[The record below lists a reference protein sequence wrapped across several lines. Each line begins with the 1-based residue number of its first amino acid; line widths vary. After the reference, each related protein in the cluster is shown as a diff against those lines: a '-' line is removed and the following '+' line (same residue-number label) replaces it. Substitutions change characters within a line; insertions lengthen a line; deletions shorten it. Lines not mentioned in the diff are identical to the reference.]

1 MTEDKYMATRHLSSI
16 HSCYEFVGRAQLR
29 IDTAKFTELPLSEL
43 PPLCRQFLYAVL
55 QLNRGKAEHALAFI
69 RQAKESVVKAE
80 ELTYV
85 LYVEGLLLLITGETY
100 QAIERYKTCAEMC
113 KLTDDKKL
121 LFDALLLLSSIY
133 ATLGEPALSKVYE
146 QQAALIMP
154 KKGYI

>member
-1 MTEDKYMATRHLSSI
+1 MAQFS
-16 HSCYEFVGRAQLR
+16 Q
-29 IDTAKFTELPLSEL
+29 LPLSDL
-43 PPLCRQFLYAVL
+43 PPLSRQFLYAVL
-55 QLNRGKAEHALAFI
+55 QLNRGKAEHGLAFI
-69 RQAKESVVKAE
+69 RQAKKSVAKAE
-80 ELTYV
+80 DLTYV

-100 QAIERYKTCAEMC
+100 TAIERYKTCAEMC

-133 ATLGEPALSKVYE
+133 ATMGEPALAKVYE